1 MLCYPNINPV
11 IFKIGMFEVR
21 WYGLCYIIGFIVAY
35 IFIRKNY
42 AYKNINLKKDE
53 YESLLFKLMLGVII
67 GGRLGYVLFY
77 NLQFYLQNP
86 LQIFTVWQGGM
97 SLHGGAIAVIIFGYL
112 FAKKHNMKFYQLAD
126 PVMPIVSIGLFL
138 GRLGN
143 FINAE
148 LYGRITDKPWGMKFP
163 IYNHLG
169 VLSDYTKP
177 RHPSQLYEAFLE
189 GIILFFI
196 TYILFRKVKRS
207 GIVFWSWIGLYGLFR
222 FLVEFVREPDA
233 QLGHLIGFMTM
244 GQILSAIM
252 IIVSVI
258 SIILLFRKKNEIL
271 EK

>member
-1 MLCYPNINPV
+1 MLHYPNFNPT

-21 WYGLCYIIGFIVAY
+21 WYGLCYIVGFIIAY
-35 IFIRKNY
+35 LFIRKNY
-42 AYKNINLKKDE
+42 AYKNIKLKKDE

-67 GGRLGYVLFY
+67 GGRLGYVIFY

-148 LYGRITDKPWGMKFP
+148 LYGRITNKPWGMIFP
-163 IYNHLG
+163 N
-169 VLSDYTKP
+169 SDGQP

-189 GIILFFI
+189 GVLLFFI
-196 TYILFRKVKRS
+196 SYILFRKAKKS

-233 QLGHLIGFMTM
+233 HLGNLIGFMTM

-252 IIVSVI
+252 IIASVI
-258 SIILLFRKKNEIL
+258 SIIFLFRKKNEIS
-271 EK
+271 KK